1 MNLFD
6 CGMLDRGSYAVHS
19 TRTYDD
25 KGYLKCHAR
34 VARSGI
40 QRYYGLE
47 LGLKGDKAFKLF
59 NIYRPPEVVFA
70 DSALADYLNADI
82 TNDHPKENVGAENFS
97 RLSKGTVISKGTRDP
112 TAPEYVMCDLLI
124 KDASTI
130 KAVEAGKVEISAG
143 YDADLD
149 FKPGEAPDGT
159 KYDAIV
165 KSIKLNHVAI
175 VGRGRAGGARIAD
188 NDPNGGKPMDV
199 NIGAVTIALNDEAL
213 ANAVKNEIA
222 SMTAK
227 VKDAESKVAVLDK
240 ASAEKD
246 AKIADLQKQLKDA
259 KEKIPSDAQIHQLF
273 KDAMELREKAKTI
286 GGEKFVCDSLLSD
299 EIMREAIKASGVTI
313 DLADK
318 SEDYVKAYFDCM
330 VADADKSAAKSSKT
344 KVADAVANK
353 VNDAG
358 MGEDKEKDEDAA
370 EANRKKIGDAWKTG
384 LNLKK

>member
-1 MNLFD
+1 
-6 CGMLDRGSYAVHS
+6 
-19 TRTYDD
+19 
-25 KGYLKCHAR
+25 
-34 VARSGI
+34 
-40 QRYYGLE
+40 
-47 LGLKGDKAFKLF
+47 
-59 NIYRPPEVVFA
+59 
-70 DSALADYLNADI
+70 
-82 TNDHPKENVGAENFS
+82 
-97 RLSKGTVISKGTRDP
+97 
-112 TAPEYVMCDLLI
+112 
-124 KDASTI
+124 
-130 KAVEAGKVEISAG
+130 
-143 YDADLD
+143 
-149 FKPGEAPDGT
+149 
-159 KYDAIV
+159 
-165 KSIKLNHVAI
+165 
-175 VGRGRAGGARIAD
+175 
-188 NDPNGGKPMDV
+188 MDV

-246 AKIADLQKQLKDA
+246 AKIADLQKQLKDT

-299 EIMREAIKASGVTI
+299 EIMREAIKASGAKI

-330 VADADKSAAKSSKT
+330 VADADKGAAKSSKA
-344 KVADAVANK
+344 KVADAVANHVK
-353 VNDAG
+353 DG
-358 MGEDKEKDEDAA
+358 DKDKEDEEDAA

>member
-1 MNLFD
+1 
-6 CGMLDRGSYAVHS
+6 
-19 TRTYDD
+19 
-25 KGYLKCHAR
+25 
-34 VARSGI
+34 
-40 QRYYGLE
+40 
-47 LGLKGDKAFKLF
+47 
-59 NIYRPPEVVFA
+59 
-70 DSALADYLNADI
+70 
-82 TNDHPKENVGAENFS
+82 
-97 RLSKGTVISKGTRDP
+97 
-112 TAPEYVMCDLLI
+112 
-124 KDASTI
+124 
-130 KAVEAGKVEISAG
+130 
-143 YDADLD
+143 
-149 FKPGEAPDGT
+149 
-159 KYDAIV
+159 
-165 KSIKLNHVAI
+165 
-175 VGRGRAGGARIAD
+175 
-188 NDPNGGKPMDV
+188 MDV

-358 MGEDKEKDEDAA
+358 KGEDKEKDEDAA
-370 EANRKKIGDAWKTG
+370 EENRKKIGDAWKTG

>member
-1 MNLFD
+1 
-6 CGMLDRGSYAVHS
+6 
-19 TRTYDD
+19 
-25 KGYLKCHAR
+25 
-34 VARSGI
+34 
-40 QRYYGLE
+40 
-47 LGLKGDKAFKLF
+47 
-59 NIYRPPEVVFA
+59 
-70 DSALADYLNADI
+70 
-82 TNDHPKENVGAENFS
+82 
-97 RLSKGTVISKGTRDP
+97 
-112 TAPEYVMCDLLI
+112 
-124 KDASTI
+124 
-130 KAVEAGKVEISAG
+130 
-143 YDADLD
+143 
-149 FKPGEAPDGT
+149 
-159 KYDAIV
+159 
-165 KSIKLNHVAI
+165 
-175 VGRGRAGGARIAD
+175 
-188 NDPNGGKPMDV
+188 MDV

-246 AKIADLQKQLKDA
+246 AKIADLQKLLKDT

-286 GGEKFVCDSLLSD
+286 CGEKFVCDALMPE
-299 EIMREAIKASGVTI
+299 EIMREAIKASGATI

-353 VNDAG
+353 VNDADKD
-358 MGEDKEKDEDAA
+358 EDKDKDEDAA
-370 EANRKKIGDAWKTG
+370 EENRKKIGDAWKTG